1 MVSQCNSLWS
11 FVTMVAGQVCNLSI
25 GLVPSKC
32 KLKKKKKNVLL
43 ECLLVIINNYYL
55 FAQIVCF
62 KIFSSSFSL
71 FYTSTKCADHKRHNS
86 DFETKGSLSMFKC
99 KLSVIFLFVCCCCF
113 LFSILFFLMLFS
125 CGHAISHIQIFFFN
139 FLQVSNLVF

>member
-1 MVSQCNSLWS
+1 MQ
-11 FVTMVAGQVCNLSI
+11 I
-25 GLVPSKC
+25 E
-32 KLKKKKKNVLL
+32 KKNVLL

-99 KLSVIFLFVCCCCF
+99 KLSVIFFLFVVVV
-113 LFSILFFLMLFS
+113 
-125 CGHAISHIQIFFFN
+125 FFFQ
-139 FLQVSNLVF
+139 FSSL